1 MRIAIVD
8 DNHTDRIFLRE
19 GLERILL
26 KRNIENSEIHIFNS
40 AEDILEYLKNEQ
52 ETFFDLIFMDIYM
65 EKLTGVD
72 AAREIRKKDK
82 KVKIVFITTSNEF
95 ASESYEVRAEDYLI
109 KPYDKTRLENVMD
122 RIFSE
127 KKYGKILELKDG
139 RKIIINSIVYIG
151 KVARLIVDIQS
162 RDQGDALQRA
172 VDERKVILEVARCE
186 HHEQDLHRQQRR
198 RQRDAQG
205 RSDAALSP
213 LL

>member
-139 RKIIINSIVYIG
+139 EFVPISRRKYG
-151 KVARLIVDIQS
+151 
-162 RDQGDALQRA
+162 
-172 VDERKVILEVARCE
+172 EVKKQYTDFLMKKLME
-186 HHEQDLHRQQRR
+186 KEET
-198 RQRDAQG
+198 
-205 RSDAALSP
+205 
-213 LL
+213 